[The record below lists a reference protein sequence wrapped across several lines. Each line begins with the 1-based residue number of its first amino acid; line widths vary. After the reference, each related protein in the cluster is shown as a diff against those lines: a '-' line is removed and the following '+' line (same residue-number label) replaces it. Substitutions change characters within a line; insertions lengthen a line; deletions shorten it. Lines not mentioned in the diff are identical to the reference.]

1 MPGYTRN
8 EVMLAV
14 QYVALG
20 LPGDGVT
27 SGVCVSAEYTTA
39 CNSNVDSS
47 LCAWQNV
54 RHRSS
59 CVPLAVRAPVNSV

>member
-1 MPGYTRN
+1 MPGYLRN

-20 LPGDGVT
+20 LPGDGV
-27 SGVCVSAEYTTA
+27 SAGLCLSAEYTTA
-39 CNSNVDSS
+39 CNSNVDIA

-54 RHRSS
+54 RS
-59 CVPLAVRAPVNSV
+59 PPENA